1 MYDYI
6 PDKELRNALRVY
18 CEEAILALQNE
29 LKDYFTFSFKLI
41 GSGDTR
47 LMMINGKDNSI
58 DLDYNLVIQRDK
70 RQLIGDPG
78 RIKHLFMKELKDY
91 FGKDVKV
98 SDSTQVITCNVGKMC
113 GYKFSFDIAIIVDG
127 NDGYMYKIVNDK
139 NTTPTRYIWNK
150 IPKSKDY
157 EYKFTAL
164 KRMGYWEDIK
174 KLYKAKKNNYLKR
187 QSDIASFSILI
198 ETVNEIIQ
206 KNHIEL

>member
-1 MYDYI
+1 
-6 PDKELRNALRVY
+6 
-18 CEEAILALQNE
+18 
-29 LKDYFTFSFKLI
+29 
-41 GSGDTR
+41 
-47 LMMINGKDNSI
+47 
-58 DLDYNLVIQRDK
+58 
-70 RQLIGDPG
+70 
-78 RIKHLFMKELKDY
+78 MKELKDY

-98 SDSTQVITCNVGKMC
+98 SDSTQVITCNVGKKY
-113 GYKFSFDIAIIVDG
+113 GYEFSFDIAIIIDCK
-127 NDGYMYKIVNDK
+127 DGYMYKIANDK

-174 KLYKAKKNNYLKR
+174 ELYKTKKNNYLKK

>member
-6 PDKELRNALRVY
+6 NDKQLRSNLRDF
-18 CEEAILALQNE
+18 CENAILALQE
-29 LKDYFTFSFKLI
+29 QISAYFTFSYKLI

-47 LMMINGKDNSI
+47 LMMVNGNDNSI

-70 RQLIGDPG
+70 KQLIGDPG
-78 RIKHLFMKELKDY
+78 KIKHLFMKGLKS
-91 FGKDVKV
+91 FVGKDVKV
-98 SDSTQVITCNVGKMC
+98 SDSTQVITCYTGKMY

-139 NTTPTRYIWNK
+139 NTEPTRYIWNK

-174 KLYKAKKNNYLKR
+174 ELYKRKKNNYLKR
-187 QSDIASFSILI
+187 QSDISSFSILI

-206 KNHIEL
+206 KNHLEI